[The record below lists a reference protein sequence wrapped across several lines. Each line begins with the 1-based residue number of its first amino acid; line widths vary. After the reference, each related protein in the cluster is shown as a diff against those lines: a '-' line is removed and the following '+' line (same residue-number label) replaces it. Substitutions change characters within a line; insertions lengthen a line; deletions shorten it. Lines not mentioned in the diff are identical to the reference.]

1 MAICHVEWATLILP
15 PGAEASVSEDAYLTL
30 PEGWTELRFERE
42 AFGSE
47 GSSSLRVTAESESED
62 AAFDVLPV
70 RFRRESGEETVRA
83 LDGQW
88 QASRDDPSVPFSDVS
103 PTTAFATR
111 LTYTPHERER
121 DEAICVAAD
130 AEDALAVAVWLA
142 ERSPDAN
149 ALRRNV
155 DLHSGSGSP
164 SSHTSVLS
172 DDEVLEIAFA
182 DGPNRCVLT
191 GTKTN
196 SHLIAVPYRYAPLLS
211 TIRRTSRSVVRFPST
226 IETLVG
232 AVSHDAWE
240 EQRLGDLDFGAPLE
254 RVEPG
259 RYRLPRDV
267 VDAVAGA
274 DAEAFALRRLGEV

>member
-1 MAICHVEWATLILP
+1 M
-15 PGAEASVSEDAYLTL
+15 SEDAYLTF
-30 PEGWTELRFERE
+30 PEGWTEVRFERE
-42 AFGSE
+42 AFGSD
-47 GSSSLRVTAESESED
+47 GCKGLRVTAECDD
-62 AAFDVLPV
+62 ARIDVLPV
-70 RFRRESGEETVRA
+70 TYRREGGEETVQA
-83 LDGQW
+83 LDSAW

-103 PTTAFATR
+103 PMTAFATR
-111 LTYTPHERER
+111 LTYRPHQRKR

-130 AEDALAVAVWLA
+130 AEDALAVGVWLA
-142 ERSPDAN
+142 EHSPDAQ

-164 SSHTSVLS
+164 SPNTSILS
-172 DDEVLEIAFA
+172 DDEVLDIVFA
-182 DGPNRCVLT
+182 DEPSRCVLS
-191 GTKTN
+191 GTQTR

-211 TIRRTSRSVVRFPST
+211 TIRRTRRSVVRFPST

-240 EQRLGDLDFGAPLE
+240 EYGLEDVDFEESVE
-254 RVEPG
+254 RVDPG